1 MNTWTISLF
10 FNFLLV
16 IAFIL
21 DRIFRLKSLSEFR
34 EAKEAQIELLKEK
47 IEFIEKF
54 NDDFVANKYRKNIE
68 DLKSLVNEQDLEI
81 ENNKSKL
88 KAITDLQET
97 SKQENETFKNENEST
112 LSEIKRLEQ
121 ANTKLL
127 SEKQETVNEILNQSF
142 FIAHEVR
149 APVANLLGLIHL
161 KKENL
166 IDNNEYIRLVEV
178 SVNDLDS
185 IITGGY
191 TNMY

>member
-1 MNTWTISLF
+1 
-10 FNFLLV
+10 
-16 IAFIL
+16 
-21 DRIFRLKSLSEFR
+21 LKSLTEFR

-47 IEFIEKF
+47 IDFIEKF

-68 DLKSLVNEQDLEI
+68 DLKSLVNEKDLEI

-97 SKQENETFKNENEST
+97 SKQENDTFKNQNEST

-121 ANTKLL
+121 ANIKLL
-127 SEKQETVNEILNQSF
+127 SEKQETVNEILNKSF

-178 SVNDLDS
+178 SVNNLDS

-191 TNMY
+191 TNM